1 MNKALLTGLILLGLT
16 VVVLLFNA
24 TGRMDL
30 NLVFDTVAVN
40 KALSLLGFTTIGVV
54 VGLLLK

>member
-1 MNKALLTGLILLGLT
+1 
-16 VVVLLFNA
+16 
-24 TGRMDL
+24 MDL

-40 KALSLLGFTTIGVV
+40 KALGLLAFTTVGVS

>member
-1 MNKALLTGLILLGLT
+1 MNKALLSGLIVLGLT
-16 VVVLLFNA
+16 VIVLLFNA
-24 TGRMDL
+24 TGKMDL

-40 KALSLLGFTTIGVV
+40 KALGLLAFTTVGVS